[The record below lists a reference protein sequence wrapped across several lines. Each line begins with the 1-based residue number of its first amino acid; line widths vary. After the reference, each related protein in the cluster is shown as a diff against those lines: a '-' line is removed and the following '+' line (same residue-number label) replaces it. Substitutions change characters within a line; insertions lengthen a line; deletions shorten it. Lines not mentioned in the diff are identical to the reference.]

1 MTSVSDVAGSS
12 SEDSLQRCG
21 PCEPEVAEEE
31 AVVETT
37 EQQSEQL
44 QSQEDFYDFPPTE
57 AEVLANPER
66 YEFSQSG

>member
-21 PCEPEVAEEE
+21 PCEPEVAEE
-31 AVVETT
+31 AVDE
-37 EQQSEQL
+37 
-44 QSQEDFYDFPPTE
+44 SQEDFYDFPPTE
-57 AEVLANPER
+57 AEVLANPDR

>member
-1 MTSVSDVAGSS
+1 MTSDVAGSS
-12 SEDSLQRCG
+12 STDSLQRCG

-31 AVVETT
+31 IE
-37 EQQSEQL
+37 L